1 MVPPGWREDLVMRLL
16 LVRHGQ
22 SEWNAGRRLQG
33 QADISLSDLG
43 RAQAAALAPVI
54 AAFAPG
60 RAVTSDLRR
69 ARDTAAVLGFPEARR
84 EPALREH
91 HVGAWEGRHIP
102 EIMAEDASAYAGW
115 RAGSHTP
122 DGGEPWSQ
130 FTRRV
135 TEAIVAEAA
144 RGACDNLLVVCH
156 GGVVRA
162 LLHGFLGL
170 EPASLIPVAP
180 ASLTILRMAPDG
192 RPTRLELFN
201 YRPGPLDFDAP
212 D

>member
-1 MVPPGWREDLVMRLL
+1 MRLL

-33 QADISLSDLG
+33 QADIALSELG
-43 RAQAAALAPVI
+43 RAQARALAPVI
-54 AAFAPG
+54 ASFAPG

-69 ARDTAAVLGFPEARR
+69 ARDTAAELGFAEARAD
-84 EPALREH
+84 PALREH

-102 EIMAEDASAYAGW
+102 EIVAEDAAAYAGW

-122 DGGEPWSQ
+122 DGGEPWAA

-135 TEAIVAEAA
+135 TDAIRDEAA
-144 RGACDNLLVVCH
+144 RGPCDNLLVVCH

-162 LLHGFLGL
+162 LLHGLLGL
-170 EPASLIPVAP
+170 APSSLIPVAP
-180 ASLTILRMAPDG
+180 ASLTTLRLVGDS
-192 RPTRLELFN
+192 RPPRLELFN
-201 YRPGPLDFDAP
+201 YRPGPIELDAP

>member
-1 MVPPGWREDLVMRLL
+1 MRLL

-22 SEWNAGRRLQG
+22 SEWNAARRLQG
-33 QADISLSDLG
+33 QADIALSDIG

-54 AAFAPG
+54 ASFAPE

-69 ARDTAAVLGFPEARR
+69 AQDTAAELGFPQARL

-91 HVGAWEGRHIP
+91 DVGEWEGRHIP
-102 EIMAEDASAYAGW
+102 EIVAENAEAYAGW

-122 DGGEPWSQ
+122 EGGEPWAR

-135 TEAIVAEAA
+135 TDAIRAEAT
-144 RGACDNLLVVCH
+144 RRPCENLLVVCH

-162 LLHGFLGL
+162 LLHGLLGL
-170 EPASLIPVAP
+170 APSSLIPVAP
-180 ASLTILRMAPDG
+180 ASLTTVRLVGAE
-192 RPTRLELFN
+192 RPPRLELFN
-201 YRPGPLDFDAP
+201 YRPGPMELDAP